1 MDPMPNGHDSF
12 YARIEEAAK
21 LAPVMS
27 ASELLALSRKAI
39 LRLDYKATS
48 GHASGISRSL
58 QAIKAELRKRGH
70 TIGPAALYG

>member
-1 MDPMPNGHDSF
+1 MPNGNDSF

-27 ASELLALSRKAI
+27 ASELLTLSRKAI
-39 LRLDYKATS
+39 LRLDYKDISSRAL
-48 GHASGISRSL
+48 GVSRSL
-58 QAIKAELRKRGH
+58 QVIKAELGKRGH